1 MAPEL
6 LCLRGMSTTRLASLL
21 SLLAGSLVSGTL
33 LGCSGAVDATSDGG
47 IDDDGCGGWM
57 GEGGHVDAG
66 KGDGEAGA
74 ACVTP
79 TPISVDDVLDTACLA
94 DMQKSCAGPLAACAQ
109 DCACSGLAVGCLN
122 TSVELG
128 VVECLSAAE
137 GPVEN
142 QLFNCIYFSGPCNDA
157 KAGHGADA
165 GAGD

>member
-1 MAPEL
+1 
-6 LCLRGMSTTRLASLL
+6 MSTTRLASLL
-21 SLLAGSLVSGTL
+21 SLLAGGLMSGTL
-33 LGCSGAVDATSDGG
+33 LGCSGAPDGSTEQPPHHIVADSG
-47 IDDDGCGGWM
+47 LDDDGCGGWM
-57 GEGGHVDAG
+57 GEGGKGDAG
-66 KGDGEAGA
+66 KGDGEAGP

-94 DMQKSCAGPLAACAQ
+94 DMQKSCAAPLAACAA

-128 VVECLSAAE
+128 VVECLSAAQT
-137 GPVEN
+137 PVE
-142 QLFNCIYFSGPCNDA
+142 QDLFHCIYFSGPCNDA